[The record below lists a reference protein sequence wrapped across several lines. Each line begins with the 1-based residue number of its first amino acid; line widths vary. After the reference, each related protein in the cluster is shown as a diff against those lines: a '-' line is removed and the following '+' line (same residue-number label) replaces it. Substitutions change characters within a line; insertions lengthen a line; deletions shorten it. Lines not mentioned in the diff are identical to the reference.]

1 MILASIIILALAC
14 LVIGVLQA
22 IIGKENSWQRFLVK
36 VLASFALLLFAIVI
50 TNLTGV
56 INAYSLLIVIAY
68 GLYVLINLV
77 EFASINSQKA
87 KQIIYYI
94 SQIIFTLLLSF
105 SALALAP
112 FSPFAL
118 VGGVLLGAGI
128 GLLIWAIKKYD
139 DVTKIVL
146 NTIYYTA
153 VGLFLVMSA
162 SAVIFSS
169 HLICALSLLAGSV
182 LEIIVRLT
190 DTFAKESK
198 AKTISL
204 NILHIVAYILI
215 IGGIYFY
222 A

>member
-36 VLASFALLLFAIVI
+36 VLVSFALLLFAIVI

-87 KQIIYYI
+87 KQIIFYI

-146 NTIYYTA
+146 NTIYYT
-153 VGLFLVMSA
+153 VLGLFLVMSA
-162 SAVIFSS
+162 SAVTFSS
-169 HLICALSLLAGSV
+169 HLICALSLLAGAV
-182 LEIIVRLT
+182 LEMVVRLT

>member
-94 SQIIFTLLLSF
+94 SQIIFTLLL
-105 SALALAP
+105 
-112 FSPFAL
+112 
-118 VGGVLLGAGI
+118 
-128 GLLIWAIKKYD
+128 
-139 DVTKIVL
+139 
-146 NTIYYTA
+146 
-153 VGLFLVMSA
+153 
-162 SAVIFSS
+162 
-169 HLICALSLLAGSV
+169 
-182 LEIIVRLT
+182 
-190 DTFAKESK
+190 
-198 AKTISL
+198 
-204 NILHIVAYILI
+204 
-215 IGGIYFY
+215 
-222 A
+222 